1 MAEKQEEKERKG
13 KKATEKIEYSDKYND
28 ERYEYRHV
36 IIPKDVAK
44 SIGIFDKGRL
54 FTEFEWRS
62 LGIQQSRGWEHY
74 AIHRPEPHILL
85 FRRPLGTDPTTGEV
99 NVKDAIAAR
108 EQFFREMQ
116 YYQK

>member
-1 MAEKQEEKERKG
+1 MVWQ
-13 KKATEKIEYSDKYND
+13 IEYSDKYND

-85 FRRPLGTDPTTGEV
+85 FRRPLGTVGLTLSDFTHSDSLKVGSYHRRSEC
-99 NVKDAIAAR
+99 
-108 EQFFREMQ
+108 
-116 YYQK
+116 